1 MTGQQLA
8 LELDFFLERPRRI
21 AFPAV
26 PSTVQARTPS
36 GRRPRAYVADRR
48 GVLRLVRTIRLKGC
62 WL

>member
-8 LELDFFLERPRRI
+8 LELFLERPRRI

-36 GRRPRAYVADRR
+36 GRRQRAYVADRH
-48 GVLRLVRTIRLKGC
+48 GVLRLVRTIQVAVGGL
-62 WL
+62 L

>member
-1 MTGQQLA
+1 MTGDQLA
-8 LELDFFLERPRRI
+8 FDLFLERPRRI

-36 GRRPRAYVADRR
+36 GRRQRAYVADRR

>member
-36 GRRPRAYVADRR
+36 GPTRRVYVWRR
-48 GVLRLVRTIRLKGC
+48 GRQRLVVTIVVALGGV
-62 WL
+62 L